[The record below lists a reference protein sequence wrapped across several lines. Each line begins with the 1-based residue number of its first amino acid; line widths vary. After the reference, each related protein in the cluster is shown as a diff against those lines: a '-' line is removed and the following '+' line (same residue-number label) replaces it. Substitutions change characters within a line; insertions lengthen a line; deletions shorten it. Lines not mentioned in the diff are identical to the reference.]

1 MRLRTGLLW
10 AVGLAVTLLFGW
22 LAVRG
27 VDMGEVWRSLQEAEL
42 IWLAVS
48 LLVLA
53 LAVLVRGVRWWVLF
67 LPETRPGLGAVTSAS
82 LVGLA
87 VNSVLPMRAGEAA
100 RVIALGRRGTSKVES
115 LATVAVERVLDV
127 LCLLLLVI
135 VAAPVLPDLSW
146 IGAAVALAAALAAA
160 LVAAAVAFAVWGDR
174 PVHALARLFGR
185 LPFIGEEQIEHAG
198 EGLARGFAGLRHG
211 RIALS
216 AAFWTAV
223 SWLLT
228 SLSFWLATLAFDLDV
243 PLDAGLLVL
252 AAVGL
257 SLIVPVAP
265 GALGVFEAA
274 TVVAL
279 GAYGVSREDALSYAF
294 ALHAINL
301 FPYLVVGL
309 LAARFTR

>member
-1 MRLRTGLLW
+1 
-10 AVGLAVTLLFGW
+10 
-22 LAVRG
+22 
-27 VDMGEVWRSLQEAEL
+27 
-42 IWLAVS
+42 
-48 LLVLA
+48 
-53 LAVLVRGVRWWVLF
+53 
-67 LPETRPGLGAVTSAS
+67 
-82 LVGLA
+82 
-87 VNSVLPMRAGEAA
+87 
-100 RVIALGRRGTSKVES
+100 
-115 LATVAVERVLDV
+115 VLDV

-135 VAAPVLPDLSW
+135 AAAPVLPDLSW

-185 LPFIGEEQIEHAG
+185 LPFIGEEQIERAG
-198 EGLARGFAGLRHG
+198 EGLARGFAALRHG

-216 AAFWTAV
+216 AAFWTVV

-228 SLSFWLATLAFDLDV
+228 SFSFWLATLAFDLDV
-243 PLDAGLLVL
+243 PLSAGLLVL

-279 GAYGVSREDALSYAF
+279 GAYGASREDALSYAF

-301 FPYLVVGL
+301 FPYLLVGL